1 MTIMPIKKSKVVVKK
16 KKVSITRPIIEVK
29 KKKAFTLLNKESKS
43 KVKVKV
49 SKEAKEIEL
58 YKSKELTLPEEM
70 KPLTELSDKVP
81 QIIKLLN
88 WFETQRETE
97 AVVSKLELNEKELKG
112 ELKAAN
118 FKIYL
123 KILNKFDKLAEKYPS
138 LKKQDLISQA
148 LLEFI
153 EKYL

>member
-1 MTIMPIKKSKVVVKK
+1 MPIKKSKVVVKK

-49 SKEAKEIEL
+49 SKEPKELEL

-70 KPLTELSDKVP
+70 KPLKELSDKVP